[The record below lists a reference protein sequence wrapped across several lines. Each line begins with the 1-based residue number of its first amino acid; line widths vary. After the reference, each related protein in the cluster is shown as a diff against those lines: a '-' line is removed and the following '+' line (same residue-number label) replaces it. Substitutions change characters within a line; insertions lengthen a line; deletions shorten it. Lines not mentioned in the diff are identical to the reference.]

1 MSSAFV
7 SSLAGPTHLRR
18 TVAAVL
24 SLMVLGALLAGCRN
38 SRAGSDKA
46 SGASTTK
53 SAIDAEAQEQ
63 AEKYWGSL
71 LTKCA
76 GTVYGKDNRQAVDQ
90 IYEFRDSSI
99 RIKPRVLSDA
109 DTMNGIEWSGDA
121 NFDSKTS
128 RVLTAKQWGAWRNG
142 SILLNSQKME
152 KVNGQWK
159 FGVSAD
165 ARPPL
170 RTFDCSE
177 LP

>member
-1 MSSAFV
+1 MLSAFV
-7 SSLAGPTHLRR
+7 SSPAGPTHLRR
-18 TVAAVL
+18 TAAAVMSLILL
-24 SLMVLGALLAGCRN
+24 SALLAGCRN
-38 SRAGSDKA
+38 SRAGSDK
-46 SGASTTK
+46 SSASTTK
-53 SAIDAEAQEQ
+53 SGIDAEAQEQ

-76 GTVYGKDNRQAVDQ
+76 GTIYGKDNRQAVDQ

>member
-1 MSSAFV
+1 MSSPFV
-7 SSLAGPTHLRR
+7 SPAGPIHLGK
-18 TVAAVL
+18 TVAVVV
-24 SLMVLGALLAGCRN
+24 SLVVLGALLAGCNN
-38 SRAGSDKA
+38 SRADSDKS

-53 SAIDAEAQEQ
+53 SGIDAEAQEQ

-76 GTVYGKDNRQAVDQ
+76 GTIYGKDNRQAVDQ

-121 NFDSKTS
+121 HFDSKTS

-142 SILLNSQKME
+142 SILLNSQTMQ
-152 KVNGQWK
+152 KVNGEWK
-159 FGVSAD
+159 FGVLPD
-165 ARPPL
+165 APPPL
-170 RTFDCSE
+170 RIFACSE